1 MSKTRR
7 NVNGLVVG
15 LGLLALAG
23 MGGWQYWQASG
34 GKLSGGD
41 QVLASVDQIEVPMSE
56 QWEVASVTDGDSF
69 TVRRGGEEQKIRL
82 CGVDAPE
89 KTQPLGKE
97 AKEKLQQLVDSAKGK
112 VAIVPVEK
120 DRYGRTVAEVFLMTE
135 PEQSAQ
141 EELLT
146 AGMVYVYPKYVDG
159 CPNAMAFKAAEAIGK
174 SQKVGVWE
182 KEYQRPWDYRQA
194 QREQ

>member
-1 MSKTRR
+1 MSKNRR
-7 NVNGLVVG
+7 NIGSWSVG
-15 LGLLALAG
+15 LCLLALTG
-23 MGGWQYWQASG
+23 MGVWQYWQASG

-41 QVLASVDQIEVPMSE
+41 RVLASVDQIEVPMSE
-56 QWEVASVTDGDSF
+56 QWEVSSVTDGDSL
-69 TVRRGGEEQKIRL
+69 TVRRGREEQKIRL

-89 KTQPLGKE
+89 KDQPLGKE
-97 AKEKLQQLVDSAKGK
+97 AKEKLQQLVNSARGK

-141 EELLT
+141 QELLT
-146 AGMVYVYPKYVDG
+146 SGLAYVYPKYVGG
-159 CPNAMAFKAAEAIGK
+159 CPNGTVFQNAEAIGK
-174 SQKVGVWE
+174 SQKVGVWA

>member
-1 MSKTRR
+1 MSKSRR

-15 LGLLALAG
+15 LGLLSLAG
-23 MGGWQYWQASG
+23 IGAWQYWQASG
-34 GKLSGGD
+34 GKLPVGD

-56 QWEVASVTDGDSF
+56 QWEVASVTDGDSL

-82 CGVDAPE
+82 CGIDAPE
-89 KTQPLGKE
+89 KDQPLGKV
-97 AKEKLQQLVDSAKGK
+97 AKEKLQELVDSAKGK

-120 DRYGRTVAEVFLMTE
+120 DRYGRTVAELFLMTE

-146 AGMVYVYPKYVDG
+146 AGMVYVYPKYVGG
-159 CPNAMAFKAAEAIGK
+159 CPNATAFKAAEAIGK
-174 SQKVGVWE
+174 AQKVGVWA